1 MSLRHARGQAAA
13 DGIAGQIGAAEAQ
26 IIRSRRS
33 KQERPMVRYWDHRRR
48 PSGGALEPIAR
59 QHHNAPSWLAHTSLE
74 TVRRY
79 KDNRADHAGQ
89 VAAVVDGLPHKE
101 ERLLNGAA
109 EIAERLKLGAAFGLS
124 YSGRLMCIGSKG
136 ARIAL
141 LPAQEKIMAKGQK
154 RSNREPKKPKAEKPK
169 PAAGSTSIVKHKPA
183 SGLGTKS

>member
-1 MSLRHARGQAAA
+1 MSLRHARRHAAA

-48 PSGGALEPIAR
+48 PSGGALEPLAR
-59 QHHNAPSWLAHTSLE
+59 QHHNAPSGLAHTSLE

-79 KDNRADHAGQ
+79 EDNRADHAGQ

-109 EIAERLKLGAAFGLS
+109 EIAKRLKLGAAFGLS
-124 YSGRLMCIGSKG
+124 HLGRLTCIGSK
-136 ARIAL
+136 
-141 LPAQEKIMAKGQK
+141 AQGLRPYRPRRKSWPRAKK
-154 RSNREPKKPKAEKPK
+154 EAAANRRNPRRRSPSPLQGPLRF
-169 PAAGSTSIVKHKPA
+169 
-183 SGLGTKS
+183 